1 MSCSAQQSRY
11 DACRAEFNRDNV
23 CYEMTVIMSQKRRT
37 QAERVSETRARL
49 IAAALAVLRE
59 KGYAGF
65 RVADVTDAAGLSRG
79 GQTHHFPTKLD
90 LLLATFAWLY
100 QQITERSRARLA
112 QLKPDDDVIMQML
125 DDAAEF
131 FLGEDFSIG
140 LDLLAAADRDPELR
154 EGIQRTAK
162 ENRFVVEDMWVGI
175 LMSRGLSRS
184 DAEDLLWLIFNS
196 MRGLAVRSLWQ
207 QDKERFEHVKNM
219 TLEIAREQ
227 YARMKR

>member
-1 MSCSAQQSRY
+1 
-11 DACRAEFNRDNV
+11 
-23 CYEMTVIMSQKRRT
+23 MSQKRRT
-37 QAERVSETRARL
+37 QAERVNETRGRL
-49 IAAALAVLRE
+49 IAAALGVLRD

-65 RVADVTDAAGLSRG
+65 RIADVTDAAGLSRG

-90 LLLATFAWLY
+90 LVLATFDWLY
-100 QQITERSRARLA
+100 EQITERSRARLA
-112 QLKPDDDVIMQML
+112 QLKPDDDVIQQML
-125 DDAAEF
+125 DDAADF

-140 LDLLAAADRDPELR
+140 LDLLAAADRDPGLR

-162 ENRFVVEDMWVGI
+162 ENRSVVEDMWVGV

-207 QDKERFEHVKNM
+207 QDKERFEHVKNL
-219 TLEIAREQ
+219 TLEIARER
-227 YARMKR
+227 YARIKRKS

>member
-1 MSCSAQQSRY
+1 MSR
-11 DACRAEFNRDNV
+11 
-23 CYEMTVIMSQKRRT
+23 KRRT
-37 QAERVSETRARL
+37 QAERAAETKGRL
-49 IAAALAVLRE
+49 VAAALGVLRE

-65 RVADVTDAAGLSRG
+65 RIADVTDAAGLSRG

-100 QQITERSRARLA
+100 IQITERSRARLS
-112 QLKPDDDVIMQML
+112 QLRPEDDVIQTML

-131 FLGEDFSIG
+131 FLGDDFSIG

-162 ENRFVVEDMWVGI
+162 ESRFVVEDMWVGV
-175 LMSRGLSRS
+175 LMSRGLSRG
-184 DAEDLLWLIFNS
+184 DAEDLLWLVFNS

-207 QDKERFEHVKNM
+207 QDKERFEHVKEM
-219 TLEIAREQ
+219 TLEIAKER

>member
-1 MSCSAQQSRY
+1 
-11 DACRAEFNRDNV
+11 
-23 CYEMTVIMSQKRRT
+23 MTVIMSQKRRT

-140 LDLLAAADRDPELR
+140 LDLLAAADRDTELR

>member
-1 MSCSAQQSRY
+1 
-11 DACRAEFNRDNV
+11 
-23 CYEMTVIMSQKRRT
+23 MSQKRRT
-37 QAERVSETRARL
+37 QAERAMETKARL
-49 IAAALAVLRE
+49 IAAALGVLRE

-90 LLLATFAWLY
+90 LLLATFSWLY
-100 QQITERSRARLA
+100 TQITERSRARLS
-112 QLKPDDDVIMQML
+112 QIRPEDDVVQQML

-162 ENRFVVEDMWVGI
+162 ENRFVVEDMWVGV
-175 LMSRGLSRS
+175 LMSRGLSRG

-207 QDKERFEHVKNM
+207 QDKERFEHVKAL
-219 TLEIAREQ
+219 TLEIAKER

>member
-1 MSCSAQQSRY
+1 
-11 DACRAEFNRDNV
+11 
-23 CYEMTVIMSQKRRT
+23 MSQKRRT
-37 QAERVSETRARL
+37 QAERVNETRGRL
-49 IAAALAVLRE
+49 IAAALGVLRE

-100 QQITERSRARLA
+100 EQITERSRARLA
-112 QLKPDDDVIMQML
+112 QLKPDDDIVQQML

-162 ENRFVVEDMWVGI
+162 ENRFVVEDMWVGV

-207 QDKERFEHVKNM
+207 HDKKRFEHVKNM

-227 YARMKR
+227 YAKTKRQS